1 MNLTIK
7 PIKEIYQLSRAINYL
22 SDSFNWSKEK
32 TKRIENK
39 LILKNKFFGTYG
51 YLMLNDSY
59 KIVGSL
65 LIFFQEFDKKYG
77 QEKMMLNMSSWH
89 INTEARGIYSLL
101 MIKRML
107 DDFPEYSITNVSSNK
122 KAYKILKALGFK
134 DSNYINRKY
143 NFLNF
148 FSMNRFFYKR
158 NFEHVFNSGLSEITE
173 SPFENFK
180 DNYLCR
186 LFKFGNSELKVLT
199 SKATFERKIGFIN
212 IRIRGTRIIW
222 VSDPKIFSIFFYRI
236 LLFYFI
242 RNFSFFITTHC
253 ELYPTNM
260 KPIGESNQI
269 YFSKKIILDNHNI
282 ALGSELSFI

>member
-51 YLMLNDSY
+51 YLMLNDSN

-89 INTEARGIYSLL
+89 INTEARGIYPLL

-134 DSNYINRKY
+134 DSNYINIKY
-143 NFLNF
+143 NFLN
-148 FSMNRFFYKR
+148 
-158 NFEHVFNSGLSEITE
+158 
-173 SPFENFK
+173 
-180 DNYLCR
+180 
-186 LFKFGNSELKVLT
+186 
-199 SKATFERKIGFIN
+199 
-212 IRIRGTRIIW
+212 
-222 VSDPKIFSIFFYRI
+222 
-236 LLFYFI
+236 LFY
-242 RNFSFFITTHC
+242 
-253 ELYPTNM
+253 
-260 KPIGESNQI
+260 
-269 YFSKKIILDNHNI
+269 
-282 ALGSELSFI
+282 